1 MGALRLYLALC
12 VVAAHSAGLPF
23 AVHSGTE
30 AVQIFFLI
38 SGFNMSLVRDRYPS
52 ARRFWR
58 SRFLRIYLPAWTVL
72 AATVLTCLVTGLWK
86 GRWVALQAW
95 PGALR
100 VHGLAGVVYALVAN
114 IALVGQ
120 DWAMFLGAAPATGLR
135 FASDFWQD
143 PHPLWRLLV
152 LPQMWSVGLEVSF
165 YLLVPL
171 LWRRSTRSLI
181 LLAAGTTLLRVAGY
195 AFLGLGRDP
204 WDNRF
209 FPFELGLFV
218 LGMVLQRRG
227 SRLEL
232 PLPGRFA
239 PRTAVLVA
247 CYLAL
252 AQVQT
257 FVDARL
263 GAHWA
268 ALVFLPLWAA
278 ALPSL
283 FDATRNCP
291 TDRLLGDLSYPV
303 YLVHLAGIYLAAW
316 TSKGAWQ
323 TPLAMVF
330 AIGLAELLRRWVE
343 KPVDRLRH
351 RFPAPDQL

>member
-1 MGALRLYLALC
+1 VGALRLYLALC

-23 AVHSGTE
+23 PVHSGTE

-72 AATVLTCLVTGLWK
+72 AATVLACVLAGLAK
-86 GRWVALQAW
+86 GKWLALQAW
-95 PGALR
+95 PTALA
-100 VHGLAGVVYALVAN
+100 HQGMGGVVYALLAN
-114 IALVGQ
+114 ITLIGQ
-120 DWAMFLGAAPATGLR
+120 DWAMFLGASPAAGLH
-135 FASDFWQD
+135 FVSDFWQD
-143 PHPLWRLLV
+143 PHPLWQLLA

-171 LWRRSTRSLI
+171 LWKRSTRG
-181 LLAAGTTLLRVAGY
+181 LLLLVAGTTAFRVAGY

-209 FPFELGLFV
+209 LPFELGVFV

-227 SRLEL
+227 SRSRL
-232 PLPGRFA
+232 PLPARFA
-239 PRTAVLVA
+239 TRTLLLVA
-247 CYLAL
+247 GFLAL
-252 AQVQT
+252 AQVQSL
-257 FVDARL
+257 VDGRL

-268 ALVFLPLWAA
+268 ALVFLPLWAV
-278 ALPSL
+278 ALPEL
-283 FDATRNCP
+283 FDATRHCP
-291 TDRLLGDLSYPV
+291 SDRLLGDLSYPV
-303 YLVHLAGIYLAAW
+303 YLVHLAAVAMATW
-316 TSKGAWQ
+316 VSNRSWQ
-323 TPLAMVF
+323 TPVAMIL

-351 RFPAPDQL
+351 SSPGARTT